1 MRHVGRLIY
10 AAQPGVT
17 ALIKKNNLGINLSNQ
32 NNSEI
37 MITIMMIIKIEGEE
51 GEEKEVGH
59 IVLEK

>member
-1 MRHVGRLIY
+1 MENATCRSFNLRSPAGRD
-10 AAQPGVT
+10 
-17 ALIKKNNLGINLSNQ
+17 GINQKDLSNQ